1 MSVNKAILLGNVGK
15 DPDVRY
21 PQQGQIIVTFALA
34 TTEHA
39 YKTAEG
45 ARKTLGRRLFGVA
58 NGFCRLY
65 LTVLRGTPVVVQL
78 MIIYFVIFAWS
89 DNGTMVAALKTDRI
103 ATAQVVLRPTRS
115 LISRGSTTP

>member
-21 PQQGQIIVTFALA
+21 PQQGQIIVTFSLA

-45 ARKTLGRRLFGVA
+45 AQIPERTEWHRIVMWGKNAEVAERYVRKGT
-58 NGFCRLY
+58 RLY
-65 LTVLRGTPVVVQL
+65 IEGKIRTRTWEDKNK
-78 MIIYFVIFAWS
+78 MRHTITEIYAEYFELLGQPRS
-89 DNGTMVAALKTDRI
+89 DQQQQN
-103 ATAQVVLRPTRS
+103 P
-115 LISRGSTTP
+115 